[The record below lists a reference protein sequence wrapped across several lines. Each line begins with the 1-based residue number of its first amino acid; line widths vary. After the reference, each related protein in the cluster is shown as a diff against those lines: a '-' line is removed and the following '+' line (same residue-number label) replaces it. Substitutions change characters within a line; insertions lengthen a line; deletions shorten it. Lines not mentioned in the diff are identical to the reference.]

1 MGAIMQ
7 WQHGNWVM
15 NTTGGLQLT
24 PIAVDGR
31 QLMSSPCD
39 YDDGVYTRY
48 NRSETFER
56 YSVYI
61 DPYHNVLRLD
71 LYQFDGSPMQPMYL
85 RYQPPQMLPT
95 STLNPTSATASATG
109 SSSNDN
115 KLRKRSERG
124 LEENPFQNPSLKL
137 GTLGGKDGTVHV
149 VHHIN
154 ADRLWWIGL
163 AMTGVGGLLYLGPR
177 RMGMPGGIQLR

>member
-1 MGAIMQ
+1 M
-7 WQHGNWVM
+7 
-15 NTTGGLQLT
+15 
-24 PIAVDGR
+24 
-31 QLMSSPCD
+31 
-39 YDDGVYTRY
+39 
-48 NRSETFER
+48 
-56 YSVYI
+56 YI
-61 DPYHNVLRLD
+61 
-71 LYQFDGSPMQPMYL
+71 

-109 SSSNDN
+109 SSSNNDN

-124 LEENPFQNPSLKL
+124 LDENPFQNPSLKL